1 MARSRDEAAHA
12 ARQAAILDVA
22 AELFAARGF
31 HATGIAALCAA
42 VEMSPGALYRYFRGK
57 DEIVRALVQREADR
71 TVARVDALKAAA
83 HDRASLIDAL
93 VDELVATIGQSDDVG
108 ALAMTLE
115 VWAEGARDPDSARV
129 LAAAEAASVAAL
141 AEAIDAAAARGWIG
155 PVDPAAVARWLLA
168 AADGAQLWWPAA
180 EAERARGGLR
190 AMVAALLPAPAAGA

>member
-93 VDELVATIGQSDDVG
+93 VDDHPSLNIGLGDWSNESDNVTFCRRGVPYLFFWTEDPECYHLACDTEERIDYVHLVEI
-108 ALAMTLE
+108 
-115 VWAEGARDPDSARV
+115 
-129 LAAAEAASVAAL
+129 AAL
-141 AEAIDAAAARGWIG
+141 TAS
-155 PVDPAAVARWLLA
+155 
-168 AADGAQLWWPAA
+168 
-180 EAERARGGLR
+180 
-190 AMVAALLPAPAAGA
+190 MVASAFCSLDESPAMRALLGKKVCR